1 MPFGNL
7 PAVQTVSRH
16 NFNMSRNR
24 ILAILMGLVIA
35 WAVIVIAVVIN
46 AIIAGVNENPSLLT
60 TLALDSIFPLWAVFH
75 GVVIA
80 ACLLYWLARR
90 GR

>member
-1 MPFGNL
+1 
-7 PAVQTVSRH
+7 
-16 NFNMSRNR
+16 MSRNR
-24 ILAILMGLVIA
+24 ILAVLMGLVIT
-35 WAVIVIAVVIN
+35 WAVIVCAVVIN

-80 ACLLYWLARR
+80 AVALYWLSRR